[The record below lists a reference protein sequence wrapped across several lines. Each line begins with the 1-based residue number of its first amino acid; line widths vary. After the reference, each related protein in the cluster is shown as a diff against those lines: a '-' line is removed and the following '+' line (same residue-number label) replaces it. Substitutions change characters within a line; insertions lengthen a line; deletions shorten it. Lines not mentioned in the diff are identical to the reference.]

1 MGLNRLVTWRILNE
15 EQLDSIIVNKSILI
29 RGSHSD
35 DRDEFVQRKM
45 SSNQDIIVLSYDTEN
60 VKVIISFSQ
69 FGTGMSQPSI
79 EDPVLMCDKVSEI
92 IHSLSCIV
100 ILDITSLAS
109 ELVFMLLKSFKE
121 CSIDNVY
128 AVYVQPLEYI
138 VERDAVLIPNY
149 ILSDARSSI
158 SSIPGFLVLPNDLQ
172 SLLIVFL
179 GFEGGRFHE
188 LREHIQTDGNTE
200 ICPILPLPSYSAGWH
215 MRTLYSNLSTLKESE
230 VIQEIKRVTSWDP
243 FHAFNMLE
251 QIYNDSSESYQ
262 INVAPLGTKPHTLA
276 AALFAIKHDD
286 VRVMYDH
293 PKVSVHRSIGVGPVR
308 GYNLKGLI

>member
-1 MGLNRLVTWRILNE
+1 MRLSSLVTWRILNE
-15 EQLDSIIVNKSILI
+15 EQLNSILVNKGILI

-35 DRDEFVQRKM
+35 ERDEFFQRKM
-45 SSNQDIIVLSYDTEN
+45 SSDHDIMVLSYDTEN
-60 VKVIISFSQ
+60 VKVIIPSSQ
-69 FGTGMSQPSI
+69 FAKEMSLPSI
-79 EDPVLMCDKVSEI
+79 EDPVLMCNRISEI
-92 IHSLSCIV
+92 IYNLHCTV

-149 ILSDARSSI
+149 MLSDARSSI
-158 SSIPGFLVLPNDLQ
+158 SSIPGFLVLPNELQ
-172 SLLIVFL
+172 SLLVVFL

-200 ICPILPLPSYSAGWH
+200 IRPILPLPSYSAGWH

-230 VIQEIKRVTSWDP
+230 VIQEIKRITSWDP
-243 FHAFNMLE
+243 FHAFNTLE

-293 PKVSVHRSIGVGPVR
+293 PKVSVHRSIGIGQVR
-308 GYNLKGLI
+308 AYNLKGLI